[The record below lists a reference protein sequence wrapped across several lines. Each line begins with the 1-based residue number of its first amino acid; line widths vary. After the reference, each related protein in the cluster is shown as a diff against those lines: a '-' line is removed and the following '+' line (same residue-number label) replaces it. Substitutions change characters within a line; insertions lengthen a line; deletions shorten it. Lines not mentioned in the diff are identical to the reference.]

1 MVTAACITMGL
12 IHLRI
17 GLRRK
22 PGEAHLLFAL
32 TAFVFAA
39 FSVIEL
45 AMMRA
50 RSSVQ
55 FLELQRW
62 ADLVGAAGAV
72 SLAAFVWVF
81 FATGRKWLALLGSSL
96 VCGPLILDVLPEPK
110 LIFLQI
116 TGIRTVETFAGASYT
131 VAEGTRNP
139 WVAVYYLGVLLIA
152 VFVADASV
160 ALWRRARRRRAL
172 LVGGTTTF
180 FILSGGVQAWL
191 VDAGIL
197 ATPYL
202 VSFFYLAI
210 LVSMAMAL
218 SDEVLQ
224 ASQLA
229 QDLRE
234 SEQRLN
240 LAAEAAH
247 LGPWVWEI
255 ESDEIWT
262 TPQGRALFGFTATE
276 RLDLNRF
283 FAAVHPEDREPT
295 REALRR
301 SLGATGDYR
310 AEYRVINPD
319 GTTRWLSARGQ
330 VESDRQGKPIRLRG
344 VSVDITDQKQA
355 ELELQHRQAELAHVT
370 RVSTLGQLAS
380 SLAHELNQPLAIILT
395 NAQAAQRLLAQN
407 PPDLNEVRDILSDI
421 VEEDRRAGDVIK
433 RLRALLKHGEPTRS
447 PLALNEAIEEVLQ
460 LLRSDLLGRGI
471 SVARELPAD
480 LPLVLA
486 DRIPIEQV
494 ILNLILNAFEAM
506 AANAPGDRRLT
517 VYNCRDGEA
526 VYFGVRD
533 TGCGL
538 PADPETVFQAFYT
551 TKPNGLGMGLAICRT
566 IIAAHGGRLWAER
579 NPERGATFCFSL
591 PIQEGAA

>member
-494 ILNLILNAFEAM
+494 ILNLILNACEAM